1 MPAMEAMACR
11 TPIVSTKAG
20 WPMEAIH
27 SYENGVLTEV
37 DDINALVKGAE
48 WVLSLNDSDWKKLS
62 LNAYETLAESSW
74 EHSTMFFEQALHHAI
89 DKSKQ
94 N

>member
-1 MPAMEAMACR
+1 
-11 TPIVSTKAG
+11 
-20 WPMEAIH
+20 MEAIH